1 MSQEKFQKTTIQKYT
16 NMQYWNQI
24 PLFRLILPFILGI
37 LLSIFVR
44 LPNFNLLTLLIFC
57 LLILSILVK
66 HYSKRWMFGM
76 FSYILFFLFGILI
89 IQSKHYISKDNYFTN
104 FESEYFE
111 VKLLEDVV
119 RKPNSYKSEVQVL
132 SCYNSEGEEI
142 ETEGKAIIYF
152 KVDSFSRSLEYGD
165 HILIKSAWEPV
176 IGPTNPAQFN
186 YKEFL
191 KNKGIFH
198 QTYLTK
204 KKWKSENKNS
214 GFSIKRYSLNL
225 REISLNMLKKF
236 GFKDEVLSVSSALL
250 LGDKDLLARETVL
263 MYSSSGAMHVLA
275 VSGLHVGIIFL
286 AFSYLFFFLEKMK
299 YGRYIKAFLLI
310 LILWGYALFTGMSAS
325 VLRAATMFS
334 FVIIGGILNRR
345 TNIYNTLA
353 ASAFLLLII
362 DPLIIMQ
369 VGFQLSYI
377 AVIGIVY
384 LQPKIYKLFYFS
396 NWFIDKIWIISSVS
410 IAAQIAT
417 FPLGMYYFHQYP
429 NYFLLSNLFVIP
441 LATLILNLSLM
452 MFFTS
457 VFPLISESIGSVV
470 RLLVELLN
478 SSIGWVNQ
486 LPYSLNLGIDISF
499 FETLLIY
506 IFITIFLISVINKR
520 FKHIKLS
527 ILLMIVFMSFQIRE
541 MNSTYKQKKI
551 IFYDIPKG
559 TAIDFVDGVDCYFY
573 ATDWIVNDK
582 SKIRFN
588 ILHNRWEINI
598 ENVVRIIDEFDSD
611 NLKLADNYIQFFE
624 NDICF
629 LENKNY
635 QPSSSNHK
643 INLLLVEKGTSENL
657 ISFLDNFK
665 VDKVIFTTLT
675 TNKERYKMK
684 KVCLEKNIS
693 FHDIKVDG
701 SFEFFI
707 T

>member
-1 MSQEKFQKTTIQKYT
+1 MR
-16 NMQYWNQI
+16 YWNQL
-24 PLFRLILPFILGI
+24 PLFRLILPFVLGI
-37 LLSIFVR
+37 LLSIFVK
-44 LPNFNLLTLLIFC
+44 LPNLNIIMLVVFFFMIFSVF
-57 LLILSILVK
+57 IK
-66 HYSKRWMFGM
+66 KYSKRWIFGM

-89 IQSKHYISKDNYFTN
+89 IQSKHYIAKNNYFTN

-111 VKLLEDVV
+111 VKLLENVV

-132 SCYNSEGEEI
+132 SCYNSKGEEI
-142 ETEGKAIIYF
+142 ETEGKAIVYF
-152 KVDSFSRSLEYGD
+152 KVDSFSKSLKYGD
-165 HILIKSAWEPV
+165 HILIKSAWESV
-176 IGPTNPAQFN
+176 AGPTNPAQFN

-204 KKWKSENKNS
+204 QKWESKNQNS

-225 REISLNMLKKF
+225 REKSLNMLKKL

-250 LGDKDLLARETVL
+250 LGDKDLLERETVL

-286 AFSYLFFFLEKMK
+286 AFSYLLFFLDKIK
-299 YGRYIKAFLLI
+299 YGKYIKAFLLI

-325 VLRAATMFS
+325 VLRASTMFS
-334 FVIIGGILNRR
+334 FVIIGGVLNRR

-384 LQPKIYKLFYFS
+384 LQPKIYKLFYFN
-396 NWFIDKIWIISSVS
+396 NWFMDKIWIISSVS

-441 LATLILNLSLM
+441 LATLILNLSLI

-457 VFPLISESIGSVV
+457 IFPFISEFIGSLV
-470 RLLVELLN
+470 RFLVELLN
-478 SSIGWVNQ
+478 SSIGLVNK

-499 FETLLIY
+499 FETLLLY

-520 FKHIKLS
+520 FKYIKLS
-527 ILLMIVFMSFQIRE
+527 FFLMIVFMSFQIKE
-541 MNSTYKQKKI
+541 MNNTYKQKKI

-573 ATDWIVNDK
+573 ATDWIVDDK
-582 SKIRFN
+582 SKMRFN
-588 ILHNRWEINI
+588 ILHNRWKTNI
-598 ENVVRIIDEFDSD
+598 ENVVRITNEFDTD

-629 LENKNY
+629 LEDKNY
-635 QPSSSNHK
+635 ESSAGKQK
-643 INLLLVEKGTSENL
+643 IDFLLIEKGTSESL
-657 ISFLDNFK
+657 ISFLDNYNI
-665 VDKVIFTTLT
+665 DKVIFTTLIID
-675 TNKERYKMK
+675 NEKYKMK
-684 KVCLEKNIS
+684 KICLDQDIS
-693 FHDIKVDG
+693 VHDIKVDG
-701 SFEFFI
+701 SFEFVI
-707 T
+707 N